1 MSKEYVQ
8 FIATIGAIFALL
20 LIGAFFS
27 PSFEEQR
34 SFWVMLFNSTVIA
47 LAFTLLVVVA
57 WVGFTSFALYGAV
70 LSTIV
75 LLMFGIE
82 GVFLAI
88 GVTYT
93 IWGFIF
99 GLEALLVAHK
109 VTSAQEWFK
118 QHYTFESFYR
128 EYLAFY
134 PIIRLLYV
142 VIEVLPT
149 LLDLQKPKRF
159 EPDEIVKTMYS
170 ILN

>member
-8 FIATIGAIFALL
+8 LFATLGAIFALL

-47 LAFTLLVVVA
+47 LAFALLVVVA
-57 WVGFTSFALYGAV
+57 SIGFASFALYGAV
-70 LSTIV
+70 MSAVVLVMFGVEGV
-75 LLMFGIE
+75 LLM
-82 GVFLAI
+82 I
-88 GVTYT
+88 GVTYA

-99 GLEALLVAHK
+99 GFEALLVAHK

-118 QHYTFESFYR
+118 QRYTFESFYR

-134 PIIRLLYV
+134 PIIRVLYI
-142 VIEVLPT
+142 VIEVFPT

-159 EPDEIVKTMYS
+159 EADEIVKTMRS